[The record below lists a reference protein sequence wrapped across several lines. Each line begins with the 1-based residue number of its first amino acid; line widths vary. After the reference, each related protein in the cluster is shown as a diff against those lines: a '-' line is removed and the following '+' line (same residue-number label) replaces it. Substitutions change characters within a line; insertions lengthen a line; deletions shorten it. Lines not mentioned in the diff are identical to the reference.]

1 MTEAEI
7 IQAFREQLLLFF
19 KGACVNKSTW
29 RTAFLEKH

>member
-19 KGACVNKSTW
+19 KGAYVNKFTW

>member
-19 KGACVNKSTW
+19 KGACVNSGVKE
-29 RTAFLEKH
+29 RPF